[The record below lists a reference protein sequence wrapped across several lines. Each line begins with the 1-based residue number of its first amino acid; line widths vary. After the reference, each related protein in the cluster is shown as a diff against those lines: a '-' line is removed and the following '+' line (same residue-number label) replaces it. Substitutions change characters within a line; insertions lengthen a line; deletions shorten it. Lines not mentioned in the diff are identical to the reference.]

1 MSKKINLFDSSN
13 IVNIDN
19 DDSIVD
25 IHEVKAL
32 VRLYQKEWQGLLSFL
47 DVVPQIVFVSYK
59 QELSY
64 INDAAARL
72 LHYSREEL
80 VGRNLFGL
88 IADGSGEELLSNI
101 FDISPGQSIEGY
113 CDFIAKDGT
122 KLPVY
127 LFIDALQSE
136 GGIALHGI
144 AMNISD
150 LVNTRN
156 ALYESKKMY
165 SNLFNFTPM
174 GILYIEIES
183 GRIVDINDNFLDNMG
198 YSFKKDIVHQSTF
211 FELFK
216 SEETRKRFFRQL
228 REGGEI
234 TNFEAE
240 LKRVDGSTLWGN
252 LNAVVEYEKGI
263 IQLML
268 VDISE
273 NKHFKNSAIY
283 HSSFDFLTSLP
294 NKAVFNSLLSAFV
307 INNEKFSLLCFEIDE
322 YNEINDLY
330 SVNTGDKLLKESS
343 KRLEKLFKKQSLCRF
358 DGVKF
363 MIILEGINDD
373 EDIRRVIGDIQNEFS
388 RPFFIDNNEI
398 RIESSIGV
406 SRFPEH
412 GNSEDILLNETE
424 HALREAQTVKGNSYN
439 IFCPS
444 KYQQMINRKKMAKS
458 IMRAIEE
465 REFISY
471 YQPKV
476 VAASVDD
483 FMVVGM
489 ESLVRWDSS
498 EKGGIIA
505 PYEFVPIAEE
515 NGLIHDIGGIILEK
529 SCRQNKMWQNMGL
542 SPLKVSVNIS
552 PYQFRQRDLIDSIKR
567 SLDITQLDPRWLE
580 LEITESGIME
590 NESDSIEKLTMIH
603 DMGIDI
609 SIDDFGTG
617 YSSLSKLKD
626 YPIDIVKIDQSFV
639 KHLPD
644 EQKAC
649 TIVRIIIML
658 AHTLGFKVVAE
669 GVETEEQLRFLI
681 DNNCDTFQGWLFGKA
696 MPSDEFEKLIGG

>member
-1 MSKKINLFDSSN
+1 MRKKINLFDSSN
-13 IVNIDN
+13 IVNIYN
-19 DDSIVD
+19 EEGAVD

-32 VRLYQKEWQGLLSFL
+32 VRLYQKEWIGLLSFL
-47 DVVPQIVFVSYK
+47 DVVPQIVFVAYN

-64 INDAAARL
+64 INEAAFRL
-72 LHYSREEL
+72 LRHSREEL
-80 VGRNLFGL
+80 IGCNFIDLLTEKSKSELGAKV
-88 IADGSGEELLSNI
+88 EELE
-101 FDISPGQSIEGY
+101 PGKSIEGY
-113 CDFIAKDGT
+113 CDFRT
-122 KLPVY
+122 KEGKELPVY
-127 LFIDALQSE
+127 LFIDAVKSE

-150 LVNTRN
+150 LINTRN

-165 SNLFNFTPM
+165 SNLFNHTPL
-174 GILYIEIES
+174 GILYIEIET
-183 GRIVDINDNFLDNMG
+183 GKIVDINDNFLDNMG
-198 YSFKKDIVHQSTF
+198 YSFKKDVINQNTF

-216 SEETRKRFFRQL
+216 SDETRKRFFRQL
-228 REGGEI
+228 RDGGEI

-283 HSSFDFLTSLP
+283 HSSFDYLTSLP

-343 KRLEKLFKKQSLCRF
+343 KRLEKLFKKQALCRF

-363 MIILEGINDD
+363 MVILEGIGEDD
-373 EDIRRVIGDIQNEFS
+373 DIRRVIGDIQLEFS

-398 RIESSIGV
+398 RVESSIGV
-406 SRFPEH
+406 SIFPEH

-424 HALREAQTVKGNSYN
+424 HALREAQAVKGNSYN

-458 IMRAIEE
+458 IMRAIED

-476 VAASVDD
+476 IASSAEE

-489 ESLVRWDSS
+489 ESLVRWDSV

-515 NGLIHDIGGIILEK
+515 NGLIHDIGKIILDK
-529 SCRQNKMWQNMGL
+529 SCRQNKVWQDMGL

-552 PYQFRQRDLIDSIKR
+552 PYQFRQMDLIDSIKS
-567 SLDITQLDPRWLE
+567 SLDISGLDPRWLE

-590 NESDSIEKLTMIH
+590 NERDAIEKLTKIH
-603 DMGIDI
+603 EMGITI

-644 EQKAC
+644 EQKSC

-669 GVETEEQLRFLI
+669 GVENEEQLRFLI
-681 DNNCDTFQGWLFGKA
+681 ENNCDTFQGWLFGKA
-696 MPSDEFEKLIGG
+696 MTGEEFQKLIGG

>member
-1 MSKKINLFDSSN
+1 MRKKINLFDSSN
-13 IVNIDN
+13 IVNIYN
-19 DDSIVD
+19 EEVAVD

-32 VRLYQKEWQGLLSFL
+32 VRLYQKEWLGLLSFL
-47 DVVPQIVFVSYK
+47 DVVPQIVFVAYK

-64 INDAAARL
+64 INEAAFRL
-72 LHYSREEL
+72 LRYGREEL
-80 VGRNLFGL
+80 IGRDFIDLLTGKSRGDL
-88 IADGSGEELLSNI
+88 EEKVKELQ
-101 FDISPGQSIEGY
+101 PGNSIEGY
-113 CDFIAKDGT
+113 YDFRTKDGT
-122 KLPVY
+122 ELPVY
-127 LFIDALQSE
+127 LFIDAVQSE
-136 GGIALHGI
+136 GSIALHGI

-150 LVNTRN
+150 LINTRN

-165 SNLFNFTPM
+165 SNLFKHTPL
-174 GILYIEIES
+174 GILYIEIET
-183 GRIVDINDNFLDNMG
+183 GKIVDINDNFLDNMG
-198 YSFKKDIVHQSTF
+198 YSFKKDVINQNTF

-216 SEETRKRFFRQL
+216 SDETRKRFFRQL
-228 REGGEI
+228 RDGGEI

-252 LNAVVEYEKGI
+252 LNAVVEHEKGI

-283 HSSFDFLTSLP
+283 HSSFDYLTSLP

-343 KRLEKLFKKQSLCRF
+343 KRLEKLFKKQALCRF

-363 MIILEGINDD
+363 MVILEGIGED
-373 EDIRRVIGDIQNEFS
+373 EDIRRVIGEIQHEFS

-398 RIESSIGV
+398 RVESSIGV
-406 SRFPEH
+406 SIFPEH

-424 HALREAQTVKGNSYN
+424 HALREAQAVKGNSYN

-458 IMRAIEE
+458 IMRAIED

-476 VAASVDD
+476 VARSAED

-489 ESLVRWDSS
+489 ESLVRWDSV

-515 NGLIHDIGGIILEK
+515 NGLIHDIGKIILDK
-529 SCRQNKMWQNMGL
+529 SCRQNRVWQDMGL

-552 PYQFRQRDLIDSIKR
+552 PYQFRQIDLIDSIKS
-567 SLDITQLDPRWLE
+567 SLDISGLDPSWLE

-590 NESDSIEKLTMIH
+590 NERDAIEKLTKIH
-603 DMGIDI
+603 DMGITI

-617 YSSLSKLKD
+617 YSSLSKLRD

-639 KHLPD
+639 KYLPD
-644 EQKAC
+644 EQKSC

-681 DNNCDTFQGWLFGKA
+681 ENNCDTFQGWLFGKA
-696 MPSDEFEKLIGG
+696 MTAGEFQKLIGG